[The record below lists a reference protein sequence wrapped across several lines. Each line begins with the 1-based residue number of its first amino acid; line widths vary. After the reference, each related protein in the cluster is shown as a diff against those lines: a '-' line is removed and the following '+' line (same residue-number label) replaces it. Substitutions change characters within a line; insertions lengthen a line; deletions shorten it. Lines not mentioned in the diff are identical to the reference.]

1 MMLDDDAVLEVFD
14 RAVRPLRAEARE
26 DLHAAAARSLPR
38 PVPVRQTDPA
48 LTVHPLDERGRRGFT
63 SVLAAV
69 AVCAALVAGL
79 AFLLRD
85 RPPTPNDGDAAPAA
99 PVDFGDFVWPAPP
112 RDFQSVDDLIAAFA
126 DEVLEWEGFAID
138 GEITG
143 TQEPQAFTLR
153 SADLDASVFAIAVPS
168 PQGGWGFVQIGEG
181 PTSLTAAENGGST
194 LEYSLGPGV
203 ESVDVLARLVDGTER
218 ALQAGNGRSV
228 LLAGVAAR
236 EVLSVLVVGSNGDGL
251 VIAVVGGQ
259 YSAQDVVPP
268 TTPAAPTG
276 RPSGAISDPR
286 NMNFSPWLEGAP
298 PWPPEQPNQYLVFD
312 VAALEGWTQLDSIGG
327 HPIGSGDGYAWSSN
341 VSDPSG
347 TEFQVAVTSGLEDR
361 ASVASG
367 QRVDINGVEGVADE
381 GQVSW
386 PLDDTHTALVIE
398 FGTTEVERVVALAR
412 QLTTTVVPSISTQ
425 QPAGMI
431 TDATPDP
438 AAQFAGVVDGVA
450 WSTSVASDGMTTI
463 VEGIAREFRGGGYFP
478 EYGVEVAQWGNN
490 DHCVFVGAYM
500 PAGMYRPRLVL
511 SDETTIDLPVV
522 SVDAASDAFVGC
534 VPYALD
540 ARRIDLVDQS
550 GTVAGRA
557 ELAAPYLRPSSGM
570 TTIQAALDSVR

>member
-1 MMLDDDAVLEVFD
+1 MMIDNEAILEVFD
-14 RAVRPLRAEARE
+14 RAVRPLRAEVRE
-26 DLHAAAARSLPR
+26 DLHAAAARSLTR
-38 PVPVRQTDPA
+38 SVPVRQSDPA
-48 LTVHPLDERGRRGFT
+48 LTVHPLDERGRRGLT

-126 DEVLEWEGFAID
+126 DEVLEWESFAID
-138 GEITG
+138 GEITDA
-143 TQEPQAFTLR
+143 QEPQALTLR
-153 SADLDASVFAIAVPS
+153 SADIDASVFAIAVPS
-168 PQGGWGFVQIGEG
+168 PQRGWGFVQIGKG
-181 PTSLTAAENGGST
+181 PPNLTVAEGGST
-194 LEYSLGPGV
+194 LEYSLEPGV
-203 ESVDVLARLVDGTER
+203 ESVNVLARLVDGTER

-228 LLAGVAAR
+228 VLAGVAAD
-236 EVLSVLVVGSNGDGL
+236 EVLSVLVFGSDAEGR

-268 TTPAAPTG
+268 TAPAAPTG
-276 RPSGAISDPR
+276 RPSGSISDPR
-286 NMNFSPWLEGAP
+286 NMDFSPWLEGAP
-298 PWPPEQPNQYLVFD
+298 PWPPAQPNEYLVFD

-347 TEFQVAVTSGLEDR
+347 TEFQVAVTSELEDR
-361 ASVASG
+361 APGANG
-367 QRVDINGVEGVADE
+367 QRVDINGVDGLAGE

-386 PLDDTHTALVIE
+386 PLDDTHTALAIE
-398 FGTTEVERVVALAR
+398 FGTSEVERVIALAR
-412 QLTTTVVPSISTQ
+412 QLTTTIVPSISTQ
-425 QPAGMI
+425 QPAGMV
-431 TDATPDP
+431 TDATSDP

-490 DHCVFVGAYM
+490 DHCVFIGAYM

-511 SDETTIDLPVV
+511 SDETTIDLPVA
-522 SVDAASDAFVGC
+522 SVDAASDAFVAC

-550 GTVAGRA
+550 GAVAGRA
-557 ELAAPYLRPSSGM
+557 QLVAPYLRPSSEM
-570 TTIQAALDSVR
+570 TTTQAAFESGD